1 MGSNP
6 FGATRF
12 MKKKVTKIT
21 KTFEEEIAER
31 AKVLYQQFIQKGFT
45 CEQSFELTKL
55 TIRLNIENYWLVD

>member
-6 FGATRF
+6 FGVTRF

-31 AKVLYQQFIQKGFT
+31 TKALYEQFIQKGFN

-55 TIRLNIENYWLVD
+55 TIRLNIEDYFMD